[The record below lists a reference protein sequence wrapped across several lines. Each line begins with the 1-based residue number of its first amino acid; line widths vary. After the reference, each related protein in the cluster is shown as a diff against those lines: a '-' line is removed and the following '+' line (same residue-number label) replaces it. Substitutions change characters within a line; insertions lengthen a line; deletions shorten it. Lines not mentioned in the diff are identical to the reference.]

1 MAHVVS
7 SPHKPLH
14 TMLDK
19 KDLTASI
26 LRVNK
31 QVYAE
36 SYEAMIKGNRFV
48 HVCSTGGVHF
58 AHMLKAHNVPT
69 LAFDMDDGKK
79 EVKSEGKII
88 EPVTQRFRG
97 YALRI
102 TIGNKSPNW
111 KKLLTS
117 SELLKPGHFMMLF
130 RDVELLC
137 QAIMA
142 GDERLPDYWGVLN
155 LDINVA
161 PVATHPPFQ
170 LDATKYFSQL
180 HEALL
185 EPFRKEI
192 RGLQRVTIGGTA
204 PTALVESAL
213 RDFFWDKFADPDALI
228 ESWAAQKATGTQ
240 LFLQGNDEL

>member
-1 MAHVVS
+1 MIYDILPCTF
-7 SPHKPLH
+7 PHPDSITRG

-19 KDLTASI
+19 KDLSASI

-36 SYEAMIKGNRFV
+36 SCEVMIKGNRFL

-69 LAFDMDDGKK
+69 LAFDMDNGKK
-79 EVKSEGKII
+79 KKVKSEGKVIK
-88 EPVTQRFRG
+88 PVTHRFRG

-102 TIGNKSPNW
+102 TIGNNLLNW
-111 KKLLTS
+111 KKELPS
-117 SELLKPGHFMMLF
+117 SELFKPCHVIMLF

-142 GDERLPDYWGVLN
+142 GDERLPDYKGAVT

-170 LDATKYFSQL
+170 LDAKTYFSELQ
-180 HEALL
+180 EALL
-185 EPFRKEI
+185 EPFRNRAI
-192 RGLQRVTIGGTA
+192 
-204 PTALVESAL
+204 P
-213 RDFFWDKFADPDALI
+213 
-228 ESWAAQKATGTQ
+228 
-240 LFLQGNDEL
+240 